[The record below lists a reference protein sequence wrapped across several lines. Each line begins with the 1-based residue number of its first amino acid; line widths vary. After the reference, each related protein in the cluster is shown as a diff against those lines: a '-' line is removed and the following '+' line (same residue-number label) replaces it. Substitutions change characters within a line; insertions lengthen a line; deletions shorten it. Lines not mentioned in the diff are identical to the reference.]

1 MADQDQVLQD
11 VYRLV
16 SDNLANFVNGTPQIT
31 AANFDEIIKTVM
43 EVIDTFS
50 TGQLSS
56 LTATRKSELGKEV
69 LKLLVNDLGKRG
81 KIGAESQ
88 QFWLTVIDYASPMI
102 FKLVVLADKGLIA
115 INQYIDEIPEKG
127 CFPCGKKEAAVDP
140 HSVNKAKLA
149 RLSRAKAAAA
159 AKAKNRV

>member
-56 LTATRKSELGKEV
+56 LRRLERVSWA
-69 LKLLVNDLGKRG
+69 KR
-81 KIGAESQ
+81 
-88 QFWLTVIDYASPMI
+88 
-102 FKLVVLADKGLIA
+102 
-115 INQYIDEIPEKG
+115 
-127 CFPCGKKEAAVDP
+127 C
-140 HSVNKAKLA
+140 
-149 RLSRAKAAAA
+149 LSC
-159 AKAKNRV
+159 